1 MSQGRLM
8 APWRRSL
15 ALRVVATTSLLSL
28 AVIWIL
34 GSALLTRVSDGLVDR
49 RVEAALLEASSAV
62 VQAQS
67 RLDAVDSSDP
77 LAVAAVVDQIVS
89 LLASSA
95 GSAGQNEVALL
106 RAPTTPEPSVPLDRA
121 SNLVE
126 PSSIPD
132 DLRTSVIESDRQAWT
147 FISITYDNGEVQP
160 GIAVGSPVVIPG
172 AGTYELYLIFPL
184 SSEQSTIDL
193 VRRTLAFAGIVLV
206 LLVAA
211 ITWLVV
217 LQVVSPVRMAS
228 RIAARLAQGELHE
241 RMRVNGE
248 DDLARLAGSF
258 NEMAASLQRQI
269 TRLEDLSRF
278 QQRFVSDVSHELRT
292 PLTTVRMTADILHT
306 SRTNFSPDVARS
318 SELLQAQLQ
327 RFESL
332 LADLLEISRF
342 DAGVAS
348 LDLEPLDV
356 FASVAGAMDALAP
369 LAAARGSSI
378 TVASPPGGDFLVEA
392 DRRRVSR
399 ILRNLLANAIEHG
412 EGRPIEIT
420 VAADDHAVGVGI
432 RDHGVGL
439 RPGDAEHVFDRFW
452 RADPARARQT
462 GGTGL
467 GLSIALEDAKLHHG
481 WLQAWGEPGLGAHFV
496 LTLPR
501 DHEGSL
507 RRSPV
512 SLIPSSSPTSALPGE
527 VR

>member
-1 MSQGRLM
+1 VTFGR
-8 APWRRSL
+8 AFIGPWRRSL
-15 ALRVVATTSLLSL
+15 ALRVVATTALLSL

-34 GSALLTRVSDGLVDR
+34 GSALLTRVSDGLANR
-49 RVEAALLEASSAV
+49 RVDAALLEASSAV

-89 LLASSA
+89 LLASGA

-126 PSSIPD
+126 PASIPD
-132 DLRTSVIESDRQAWT
+132 ALRTAVIESDRQAWT
-147 FISITYDNGEVQP
+147 FVSITYDNGLVQP
-160 GIAVGSPVVIPG
+160 GIAVGSPVVVPG
-172 AGTYELYLIFPL
+172 AGTYELYLLFPL
-184 SSEQSTIDL
+184 ASEQAAIDL

-206 LLVAA
+206 FLVAA

-228 RIAARLAQGELHE
+228 RIAERLADGQLHE
-241 RMRVNGE
+241 RMRVAGE
-248 DDLARLAGSF
+248 DDLARLARSF
-258 NEMAASLQRQI
+258 NEMAVSLQRQI

-292 PLTTVRMTADILHT
+292 PLTTVRMAADILHT
-306 SRTNFSPDVARS
+306 SRTSYSPEVARS

-327 RFESL
+327 RFEEL
-332 LADLLEISRF
+332 LSDLLEISRF

-348 LDLEPLDV
+348 LDMEPLDLL
-356 FASVAGAMDALAP
+356 ASVTGAMDALSP
-369 LAAARGSSI
+369 LAHERGSAI
-378 TVASPPGGDFLVEA
+378 TLTAPTDGDLVVEA
-392 DRRRVSR
+392 DRRRIGR

-420 VAADDHAVGVGI
+420 IAADAEAVAVGV

-439 RPGDAEHVFDRFW
+439 RSGDADRVFDRFW
-452 RADPARARQT
+452 RADPARARRS

-467 GLSIALEDAKLHHG
+467 GLSIALEDARLHHG
-481 WLQAWGEPGLGAHFV
+481 WLLAWGEPGAGAHFV

-501 DHEGSL
+501 DPMTEL
-507 RRSPV
+507 RRSP
-512 SLIPSSSPTSALPGE
+512 LALTPTAVAGE
-527 VR
+527 AR

>member
-1 MSQGRLM
+1 MRSLV

-49 RVEAALLEASSAV
+49 RVDAALAEAASAV

-67 RLDAVDSSDP
+67 RLDVVDSSDP
-77 LAVAAVVDQIVS
+77 LAVAAVVDQIVA
-89 LLASSA
+89 LLASGA
-95 GSAGQNEVALL
+95 GSAGLNEVALL
-106 RAPTTPEPSVPLDRA
+106 RAPSTPEPAVPLDRA

-126 PSSIPD
+126 PESIPLA
-132 DLRTSVIESDRQAWT
+132 LREAVVSSDRQAWT
-147 FISITYDNGEVQP
+147 HIAITYDNGTVQP
-160 GIAVGSPVVIPG
+160 GLAVGAPVVVPG
-172 AGTYELYLIFPL
+172 AGVYELYLLFPL
-184 SSEQSTIDL
+184 ASEQSTIDL
-193 VRRTLAFAGIVLV
+193 VRRTLAFAGVVLI

-228 RIAARLAQGELHE
+228 RIAARLATGELDQ
-241 RMRVNGE
+241 RMRVDGE
-248 DDLARLAGSF
+248 DDLARLANSF
-258 NEMAASLQRQI
+258 NGMATSLQRQI

-292 PLTTVRMTADILHT
+292 PLTTVRMAADILHS
-306 SRTNFSPDVARS
+306 SRAGFPPDVARS

-332 LADLLEISRF
+332 LSDLLEISRF

-348 LDLEPLDV
+348 LDLEPLDLL
-356 FASVAGAMDALAP
+356 ASVAGVMDGLAP
-369 LAAARGSSI
+369 IAAARGSAL
-378 TVASPPGGDFLVEA
+378 TVLSPPDGDFLVEA

-412 EGRPIEIT
+412 EGGRIDIT
-420 VAADDHAVGVGI
+420 LVADEAAVSVGV

-439 RPGDAEHVFDRFW
+439 QPGDADRVFDRFW
-452 RADPARARQT
+452 RADPSRSRGS
-462 GGTGL
+462 GGSGL
-467 GLSIALEDAKLHHG
+467 GLSIALEDAKLHG
-481 WLQAWGEPGLGAHFV
+481 GSLRAWGAPGEGAHFL

-501 DHEGSL
+501 VHGDAVMQLHE
-507 RRSPV
+507 
-512 SLIPSSSPTSALPGE
+512 TAQE
-527 VR
+527 VG